1 MQSYSMQID
10 WATENLRVIRTLME
24 RNAVY
29 RRALAPLMGAVGLTG
44 LAAAVVATLC
54 RARTARAFAAFWM
67 GVALI
72 CLAEAFW
79 LIRRQAL
86 KDAEAFW
93 SPPTRRVAQALSPAF
108 FAGLMAGLIFLWLQP
123 GGALAVWWLVPGW
136 MALYGCALH
145 AAGFFMPR
153 GFRLFGWAFIV
164 GGCGVGTALC
174 LGGPPSIPL
183 ANWAMGV
190 LFGGAHLA
198 YGIYLQFTEQ
208 RGNEA

>member
-1 MQSYSMQID
+1 MQTN
-10 WATENLRVIRTLME
+10 WAADNLRVIRTLME
-24 RNAVY
+24 RSAVY

-44 LAAAVVATLC
+44 LAAAVAAALC
-54 RARTARAFAAFWM
+54 RAQTPRAFAGFWM
-67 GVALI
+67 AVALI
-72 CLAEAFW
+72 CLAEAFL

-86 KDAEAFW
+86 REAEAFW
-93 SPPTRRVAQALSPAF
+93 SPPTRRVAQALWPAF

-164 GGCGVGTALC
+164 GGCLVGMALC
-174 LGGPPSIPL
+174 VGRPPSIPL
-183 ANWAMGV
+183 ANWAMGA

-198 YGIYLQFTEQ
+198 YGIYLHFTEQ
-208 RGNEA
+208 RGNAT